1 MPTLTVTLRGHLLV
15 AGGQAADLGV
25 DLTTARRFDG
35 HGMVPYIP
43 ATALRG
49 AIRMQLESLL
59 RGARRAAAG
68 PYPAAGA
75 PEPDDPVARLF
86 GTSGPLR
93 RRDQACEGAL
103 RFGDALPPDG
113 AAARAAVRAALA
125 IRPGLEI
132 ADATGSASSG
142 KLFFREVADLTDEPL
157 VFSAR
162 LSIRAA
168 EPDEREQRQD
178 DLVLLRA
185 AVAATDALGAGKS
198 KGGGGVSIA
207 WSDEEAGPAAVLAGV
222 AQGAASVRLAFT
234 LREPAHFGDGGPRGN
249 HHATRHHIP
258 GATVRGALAWA
269 LLRGG
274 KLVPE
279 SAEFRAL
286 FLDAASPVS
295 FGDALLAATPEEE
308 AAPVVRAA
316 TARHRRGGTGAVEDS
331 LALDLARD
339 RVNRLLAGSGRYLRA
354 DDGDRR
360 FDPAKTHPEDGLV
373 RRIRT
378 RVSIDRWSGA
388 AADGRLFSIEQIEP
402 WLFDEAAVAAGEVTV
417 AAGEA
422 TEGAPQAPAAR
433 FVSIV
438 EGPAAA
444 LGHLALLEGQ
454 QVLVGAGRNH
464 GLGEVALE
472 VRFEPAPAAGEDPLS
487 PLLAL
492 SRKVDALAA
501 DLARRAGLG
510 GAGAL
515 PPGATL
521 PVALVALSD
530 YLPSGD
536 GRHPLAEPALA
547 GPELLGLA
555 PVRRVL
561 NPGASGGYDQR
572 PGQAP
577 LKDLLPA
584 IGAGSAF
591 IYEIERSLAGAFAAL
606 LPALRRGVGSRVESG
621 CGRFAPLDPS
631 PTTTGGRPMSV
642 DLAPSIK
649 SRLVG
654 RAETILDTV
663 KNEKGFRDQ
672 TSQLRNMLQIVQ
684 TESEISVLRNF
695 IRYQTGRK
703 ATKKFWLLIHE
714 GVLAVLVEI
723 GAEFS
728 EVKARRAA
736 LQSFFG
742 YLVRH
747 YVYLSEAPRPLS
759 AGGTGTGHGTASG
772 SSGGAASGGGGAG
785 GGSAGTS
792 GGASRGA
799 PAGAAPPTRKA
810 RG

>member
-49 AIRMQLESLL
+49 AIRMQLEALL

-68 PYPAAGA
+68 PYPSPGK

-103 RFGDALPPDG
+103 RFGDALPLDG
-113 AAARAAVRAALA
+113 AAARAALA

-132 ADATGSASSG
+132 ADDTGSAAAG

-157 VFSAR
+157 VFAAR

-168 EPDEREQRQD
+168 EPGRSDQRRG
-178 DLVLLRA
+178 DLDLLRA

-198 KGGGGVSIA
+198 KGGGGISIA
-207 WSDEEAGPAAVLAGV
+207 WSDNEAGPTAVVSGEAG
-222 AQGAASVRLAFT
+222 GAESVRLTFT

-279 SAEFRAL
+279 SPEFRAL

-295 FGDALLAATPEEE
+295 FGDALLAAATEEV
-308 AAPVVRAA
+308 PVVRAA
-316 TARHRRGGTGAVEDS
+316 TVRHRRGATGAVEDN

-339 RVNRLLAGSGRYLRA
+339 RVNRLLAGSGLFLRA

-360 FDPAKTHPEDGLV
+360 FDPAKTRPEDGLV
-373 RRIRT
+373 RRVRT

-402 WLFDEAAVAAGEVTV
+402 WLFDEAAVSADEAAV

-422 TEGAPQAPAAR
+422 AVAAGEAGEDAPQAPAVR

-438 EGPAAA
+438 EGPGAA
-444 LGHLALLEGQ
+444 LRHLALLKGL

-464 GLGEVALE
+464 GLGEVELE
-472 VRFEPAPAAGEDPLS
+472 VRFEPAPAAGEDPL
-487 PLLAL
+487 PRLLAL
-492 SRKVDALAA
+492 SREADGLAA
-501 DLARRAGLG
+501 DLACRAGLR
-510 GAGAL
+510 GAGVL
-515 PPGATL
+515 PPGTTV

-530 YLPSGD
+530 YLPGGD
-536 GRHPLAEPALA
+536 GQHPLAEPALA
-547 GPELLGLA
+547 APEILGLA
-555 PVRRVL
+555 PVRRIL

-584 IGAGSAF
+584 IGAGSVF
-591 IYEIERSLAGAFAAL
+591 VYEIERRLAGAFAAL
-606 LPALRRGVGSRVESG
+606 LPALRRGVGRRVESG
-621 CGRFAPLDPS
+621 CGRFAPLEP
-631 PTTTGGRPMSV
+631 
-642 DLAPSIK
+642 L
-649 SRLVG
+649 
-654 RAETILDTV
+654 
-663 KNEKGFRDQ
+663 
-672 TSQLRNMLQIVQ
+672 
-684 TESEISVLRNF
+684 
-695 IRYQTGRK
+695 
-703 ATKKFWLLIHE
+703 
-714 GVLAVLVEI
+714 
-723 GAEFS
+723 
-728 EVKARRAA
+728 
-736 LQSFFG
+736 
-742 YLVRH
+742 
-747 YVYLSEAPRPLS
+747 APRPEEE
-759 AGGTGTGHGTASG
+759 
-772 SSGGAASGGGGAG
+772 
-785 GGSAGTS
+785 
-792 GGASRGA
+792 R
-799 PAGAAPPTRKA
+799 
-810 RG
+810 